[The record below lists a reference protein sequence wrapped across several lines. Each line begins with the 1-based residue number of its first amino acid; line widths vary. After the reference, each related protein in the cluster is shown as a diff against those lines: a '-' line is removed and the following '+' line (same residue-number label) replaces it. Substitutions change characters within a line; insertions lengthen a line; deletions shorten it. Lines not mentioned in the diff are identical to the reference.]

1 VPTWPCTACPV
12 CAKPA
17 TAVSFMHK
25 QTRQDSPPTR
35 CGRWTLEEERYAEAL
50 IEEFMAGRLLLRRDS
65 KLGSVLQSLLCRSAA
80 GINRK
85 FPGAKT
91 LIFARHAASETE
103 TPEQHLLRQ
112 QRLQNLEGIYLI
124 AQNCAADASTA
135 AALPRVL
142 LQQWQRLLSE
152 FLPEVG
158 QTVAQLE
165 ESSSTSASGRDSPD
179 SMAVDPSEPCTAS
192 ACLPPSP
199 SSADVA
205 QWQAQAA
212 AARRYPAVRT
222 ATVRSPS
229 PTAAA
234 AAAAAVAASVASS
247 SSSASPRAVVKGSPQ
262 LQPSAFE
269 QALRCSLPGAPPAAT
284 SSSTGQKRSRRTMS
298 ETSSAFAGLWINGDG
313 SAAQD
318 TPMRVSYF
326 DNESLLYL
334 GCILHRLLSDL
345 VFLVQCVE
353 QTILSCRVLTAFHY
367 AVC

>member
-1 VPTWPCTACPV
+1 
-12 CAKPA
+12 
-17 TAVSFMHK
+17 VSFLHK
-25 QTRQDSPPTR
+25 QTRQDSPPSR

-135 AALPRVL
+135 ASLPRVL
-142 LQQWQRLLSE
+142 LQQWQRLLAE
-152 FLPEVG
+152 YLPEVG
-158 QTVAQLE
+158 QTVAPLE
-165 ESSSTSASGRDSPD
+165 DSSSACAAASGRDSPD
-179 SMAVDPSEPCTAS
+179 SMVVDPSEPCTAS

-212 AARRYPAVRT
+212 AARRFPAVRT

-229 PTAAA
+229 PAAAAAATSAA
-234 AAAAAVAASVASS
+234 AAAAAVSKV
-247 SSSASPRAVVKGSPQ
+247 VVKGSPQ
-262 LQPSAFE
+262 MQPSAVE
-269 QALRCSLPGAPPAAT
+269 QALRGTLPPAPPAPPAT
-284 SSSTGQKRSRRTMS
+284 GSTGQKRSRRSMS
-298 ETSSAFAGLWINGDG
+298 ETGAAFAGLWINGDG
-313 SAAQD
+313 SAAKE
-318 TPMRVSYF
+318 TSSGRVRCCSRA
-326 DNESLLYL
+326 LLAFVCQYL
-334 GCILHRLLSDL
+334 ALNLLGSGLVRL
-345 VFLVQCVE
+345 V
-353 QTILSCRVLTAFHY
+353 R
-367 AVC
+367 